1 MKRGFVLTESEKN
14 RIRGIY
20 QTILEQAPPPKPTDP
35 AEVTKFEEYMDNT
48 YGNWMTYNKKTGRKG
63 KAKNSGR
70 MGNPDSYSYT
80 KAWGEHGQEYLDK
93 IGKSGT
99 PTPPVAPSAATDTN
113 QYGYFDKA
121 TNKFVGPKT
130 KTEMDS
136 LIANG
141 TITDESWITS
151 KPQGGKWAQYTK
163 AKESQNFDF
172 GPGLPPDTELK
183 IPGVNTSGS
192 SVSGSGTTSGSTTT
206 LNPVGQPDEIKTVSS
221 ADQTYGVGGTIKR
234 PDNKVNPF
242 ATGAGGTNDFTT
254 SGFSTWY
261 SSIYGDN
268 PPATPVVD
276 EKTKTATVTVGDKQM
291 KFTYNQVLSD
301 WNLPSSSTPGTTVI
315 TQKKTDKTQS
325 SNASSGATA
334 SAPTQ

>member
-20 QTILEQAPPPKPTDP
+20 QPILEQTTPPKPTDR
-35 AEVTKFEEYMDNT
+35 AEVTKFEEWMDNK
-48 YGNWMTYNKKTGRKG
+48 YGNWMTYNKRTGRKG
-63 KAKNSGR
+63 TAKNSGR

-80 KAWGEHGQEYLDK
+80 QAWGKHGQEYLDE
-93 IGKSGT
+93 IGKGGT
-99 PTPPVAPSAATDTN
+99 PSSSSAATDTN

-130 KTEMDS
+130 KADMDN

-141 TITDESWITS
+141 TITDETWITS

-163 AKESQNFDF
+163 ARESQNFDF
-172 GPGLPPDTELK
+172 GPTPPPKEELQ
-183 IPGVNTSGS
+183 IPGSNTSGTPAS
-192 SVSGSGTTSGSTTT
+192 STASTSSSTVTS
-206 LNPVGQPDEIKTVSS
+206 LNPVGQPDEIKTLSS
-221 ADQTYGVGGTIKR
+221 ADQTYGVGGTIQR
-234 PDNKVNPF
+234 PDNKIDPF
-242 ATGAGGTNDFTT
+242 ATGAGGTNEFTT

-261 SSIYGDN
+261 SSIYGN
-268 PPATPVVD
+268 KPPVDPVID

-325 SNASSGATA
+325 PNAA
-334 SAPTQ
+334 APTQ